1 MKKLKLL
8 ILLFALFGLYNLTNA
23 QCTSA
28 QYGQYPSSTYS
39 PSCGA
44 GFGNIT
50 TCGYRGEYSVVT
62 VITGNVYT
70 FRSSIS
76 TDYITIANSSNVAL
90 EFGVG
95 DQTWIATYDG
105 TVRFYTHTSSA
116 CGSAGGCMTRSVE
129 CVSGGPVCILND
141 VVVNMND
148 SYGDGW
154 NGAQFTLADDQ
165 GTSVGTGTLSS
176 GASGTAD
183 FCLADGCYTVSM
195 VDSYGDGWNGNT
207 WN

>member
-28 QYGQYPSSTYS
+28 QYGQYPSSTFS
-39 PSCGA
+39 PSCGS
-44 GFGNIT
+44 GFQNIT

-62 VITGNVYT
+62 VITGNSYT

-90 EFGVG
+90 TFGTG
-95 DQTWIATYDG
+95 DQTWVATYDG

-116 CGSAGGCMTRSVE
+116 CGNAGGCMTRSVE
-129 CVSGGPVCILND
+129 CVVAGPGCLDND
-141 VVVNMND
+141 VVVNMID

-154 NGAQFTLADDQ
+154 NGAAFTLADDQ
-165 GTSVGTGTLSS
+165 GASVGTGTLSS
-176 GASGTAD
+176 GASK
-183 FCLADGCYTVSM
+183 
-195 VDSYGDGWNGNT
+195 
-207 WN
+207 